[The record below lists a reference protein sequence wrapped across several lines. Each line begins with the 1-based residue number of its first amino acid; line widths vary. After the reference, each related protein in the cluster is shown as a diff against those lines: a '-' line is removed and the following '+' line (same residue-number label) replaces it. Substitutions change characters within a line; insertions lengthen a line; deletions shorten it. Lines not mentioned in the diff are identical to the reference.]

1 MSTGLLCAN
10 FGNMFHKPNP
20 KESAMH
26 QHAGDYPTNWAVD
39 NGTFTIAPN
48 ATGTQ
53 ACDTITTSDY
63 CQTAGYWWP
72 NTWVSNYCGQ
82 DKFGQAFRIAQ
93 KLMEMKIVKVD
104 NDVAKFVKL
113 VNVIAAE
120 L

>member
-1 MSTGLLCAN
+1 MLYGREKH
-10 FGNMFHKPNP
+10 GNTSHKPNT
-20 KESAMH
+20 KESKMH
-26 QHAGDYPTNWAVD
+26 QRAGDYPTNWAVD

-48 ATGTQ
+48 VTSTQ
-53 ACDTITTSDY
+53 ACDTITTTS
-63 CQTAGYWWP
+63 YWWP

-113 VNVIAAE
+113 VNAIAAE